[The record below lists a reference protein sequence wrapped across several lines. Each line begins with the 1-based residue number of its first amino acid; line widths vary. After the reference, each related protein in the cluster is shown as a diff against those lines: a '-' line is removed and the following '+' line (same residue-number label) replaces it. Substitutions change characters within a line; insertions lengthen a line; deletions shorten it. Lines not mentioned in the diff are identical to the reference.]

1 MHNPRVVIIN
11 DLSRAKEELK
21 RIGVDSYGIRLMV
34 PKALSSAIKLEKV
47 KPQAANI
54 LKQEA
59 LSLGAEAAIS
69 RGVIDL
75 KRKRT
80 NILLLGT
87 EKQYRLLV
95 GKLKRQPFGL
105 TEIAEELKNL
115 LTNFKRQRWEMKC
128 GKYILR
134 LGRKTLIMG
143 ILNVTPDSFADG
155 GRYDT
160 LDSALQGALR
170 MAEEGADIIDV
181 GGEST
186 RPGARPVSLKEEMK
200 RTIPVIKRLVKRI
213 DLPVSI
219 DTCKSEVAKKALD
232 SGASLI
238 NDISALRVDK
248 EMAGVVSRYKVPL
261 VLMHMQGR
269 PRSMQKNPHYRD
281 VVGEI
286 ISFLRERIEFAKE
299 EKIDEER
306 IIIDPGIGFG
316 KTTEHNLQIFNRLSE
331 FKSLGRP
338 ILVGPSRK
346 SVIGNVL
353 NLPVEERLEGTAAAV
368 AASLL
373 NGADIIRVHDIRE
386 MKRVIDMT
394 DAIKNAD
401 DRRWRGD

>member
-1 MHNPRVVIIN
+1 MYNPRVVIID

-21 RIGVDSYGIRLMV
+21 RIGVDSYGLRLMV
-34 PKALSSAIKLEKV
+34 PKALSFAVKLEKV
-47 KPQAANI
+47 RPQAANI

-75 KRKRT
+75 KRKRSDV
-80 NILLLGT
+80 LLLGT

-95 GKLKRQPFGL
+95 EKLKRQPFSL
-105 TEIAEELKNL
+105 AEIAEDLKNL
-115 LTNFKRQRWEMKC
+115 LTNFKRKRWEIEC
-128 GKYILR
+128 GKYTLR
-134 LGRKTLIMG
+134 LGERTLIMG

-160 LDSALQGALR
+160 LDSALQGAER

-186 RPGARPVSLKEEMK
+186 RPGARPVPLKEEMR

-213 DLPVSI
+213 NLPIAI
-219 DTCKSEVAKKALD
+219 DTYKSQVAREALD
-232 SGASLI
+232 SGASLV
-238 NDISALRVDK
+238 NDTSALRMDK
-248 EMAGVVSRYKVPL
+248 GMTGVVSRYKIPL

-269 PRSMQKNPHYRD
+269 PRNMQKNPKYGD

-286 ISFLRERIEFAKE
+286 ISFLRERIEFAKKE
-299 EKIDEER
+299 RIDEER

-316 KTTEHNLQIFNRLSE
+316 KKTEHNLEIFHRLSE

-353 NLPVEERLEGTAAAV
+353 NLPVEERLEGTAAIVAV
-368 AASLL
+368 SIL
-373 NGADIIRVHDIRE
+373 NGADIIRVHDVLE
-386 MKRVIDMT
+386 MKRVADMT